1 MTHLPVKIRIAFFLY
16 ELLWKIAMPFLF
28 CNRRLRQGWQARM
41 LWQCPTKTFDIW
53 LHAASVGEAYLALE
67 LLQNRPFAASVLITA
82 TTSQGLDIL
91 KAKQNELDFA
101 CTYFPFDQ
109 KKLQKKFIE
118 AVKPKLVVILETEL
132 WLSMLLVCK
141 EKKIPVCVVN
151 ARMSERS
158 FSRYKLLRPIFA
170 AIFPDLVLAISEE
183 IRLRFQTIFP
193 KSETQIMGNIKFD
206 RFLRQKQIAYEENPL
221 AAFFDKNSLPAVFAS
236 VRQEEEDEIFAAICL
251 LKKADPDRPIALVP
265 RHAHRVSPWLKRLNN
280 FSPVLRSNL
289 QGIQNSGVIIWDIF
303 GEMNALYALAG
314 QVFVGGSLA
323 PLGGQNFLEPLA
335 QGIIPI
341 IGESWS
347 NFAWVGKEIFT
358 QKLVLQVKTGEEL
371 AQAFLNSPKP
381 NREETGKKAQ
391 QYAHK
396 KGGGCKQVWQ
406 TIQKKLQD

>member
-1 MTHLPVKIRIAFFLY
+1 MTNLSVKIRFAFFLY
-16 ELLWKIAMPFLF
+16 ELLWKIAVPFLY
-28 CNRRLRQGWQARM
+28 CNRRLRQGWQTRT
-41 LWQCPTKTFDIW
+41 LRKFPTGTYDIW

-67 LLQNRPFAASVLITA
+67 LLQNRSFIASVLITTA
-82 TTSQGLDIL
+82 TAQGLDIL
-91 KAKQNELDFA
+91 KAKQDELDFT

-109 KKLQKKFIE
+109 KKLQENFI
-118 AVKPKLVVILETEL
+118 ATVNPKIVVILETEL
-132 WLSMLLVCK
+132 WPSMLRVCK

-151 ARMSERS
+151 ARMSKRS
-158 FSRYKLLRPIFA
+158 FSRYKLLQPILAPF
-170 AIFPDLVLAISEE
+170 FPDSVLAISEK

-193 KSETQIMGNIKFD
+193 QSKTQVMGNIKFD
-206 RFLRQKQIAYEENPL
+206 RFLRQKQIAYKDNPL
-221 AAFFDKNSLPAVFAS
+221 ATFFSKNSLPAVFAS

-251 LKKADPDRPIALVP
+251 IKKTDPDRQITIVP
-265 RHAHRVSPWLKRLNN
+265 RHAHRVRPWLKRLEK

-289 QGIQNSGVIIWDIF
+289 PSVQNNGVIVWDIF

-335 QGIIPI
+335 QGIIPV
-341 IGESWS
+341 IGQSWS
-347 NFAWVGKEIFT
+347 NFAWVDEEIFT

-371 AQAFLNSPKP
+371 AQLFLHAPEL
-381 NREETGKKAQ
+381 NREEIRKKAR
-391 QYAHK
+391 QYAQT